1 MGAFERQE
9 VNSIAAELN
18 AGDTVGASNMLREE
32 YARLQ
37 GNPGQFMKEVALA
50 QQKETHLAGTAQI
63 QVLTQPNGMT
73 DVSVVGPVPE
83 VIPQTGQPAIDQFG
97 RPVLVQGQQEVAAVP
112 PPPGY
117 VMPQPGV
124 VVEQPGYA
132 VAPPPVVVN
141 PWVGVVDGLFIGT
154 AIGIGIGLGRP
165 PVVYERAPHYFRWHK

>member
-1 MGAFERQE
+1 MGAFEKQE
-9 VNSIAAELN
+9 VNKIAAELN

-37 GNPGQFMKEVALA
+37 AAPGEFMKEVAHA
-50 QQKETHLAGTAQI
+50 QQKETHLAGSAQI

-83 VIPQTGQPAIDQFG
+83 VNPQTGQQM
-97 RPVLVQGQQEVAAVP
+97 LVQGQQEVASVP

-117 VMPQPGV
+117 IPPQAVQPGV
-124 VVEQPGYA
+124 VYEQPGYA

-141 PWVGVVDGLFIGT
+141 PWVGVADGLFIGT
-154 AIGIGIGLGRP
+154 AIGIGIGAAIERPAPVFWGRP
-165 PVVYERAPHYFRWHK
+165 GFFRWHGR